1 VICIA
6 AAHRSSNIGEDLQSR
21 RACPRL
27 QRWGAEFDELAVTNI
42 VPALIDPLYNDQ
54 TSVQLTGQRI
64 VRLYRQQPQE
74 CRRTNFLTWRRDS
87 RLDEPT
93 RESVPSPSRVSS
105 FISELAGQIG
115 RLEGSQ
121 FLRGIAGSILDIG
134 QLNVPRTF
142 TEKPVILTV
151 EEMK

>member
-54 TSVQLTGQRI
+54 TSVHLLDNELSVYIVNNHRSAVALT
-64 VRLYRQQPQE
+64 
-74 CRRTNFLTWRRDS
+74 F
-87 RLDEPT
+87 
-93 RESVPSPSRVSS
+93 
-105 FISELAGQIG
+105 
-115 RLEGSQ
+115 
-121 FLRGIAGSILDIG
+121 
-134 QLNVPRTF
+134 
-142 TEKPVILTV
+142 
-151 EEMK
+151 